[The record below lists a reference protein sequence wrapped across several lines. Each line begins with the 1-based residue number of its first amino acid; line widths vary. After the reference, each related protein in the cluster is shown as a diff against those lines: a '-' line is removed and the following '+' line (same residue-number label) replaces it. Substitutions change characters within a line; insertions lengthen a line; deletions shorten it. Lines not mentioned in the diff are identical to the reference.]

1 MSTSSAPRPRSLRTR
16 LVVGVLGLVLVMA
29 ATMGAFSTI
38 TLHHTLMNRLDDQLT
53 AASHRAEARRHGEE
67 HDGST
72 LDQQAP
78 DSAVPSASPA
88 EPSATSSPAPSA
100 PATHTCGDQDP
111 AAVPGAKPVPAG
123 LDAAGQAT
131 GTLTLIASG
140 ASDTGSADDSGDG
153 DGADGG
159 DADHSSGTAP
169 ASATVTAGY
178 IDDDGR
184 YQSLTPA
191 ECQVLLSLETTG
203 EPVTVGIDSLGDYR
217 VLASKD
223 ATTGDIVITGLS
235 MKADNTL
242 VRTQLLVEGAIV
254 VIGTLIAALAGRTM
268 VRSSLT
274 PLERVASTAER
285 VASQPLARG
294 EVSIDER
301 VPGEDLTSSREVG
314 QVGSALNTLLG
325 HVDDALTARQHSET
339 QVRQFVADA
348 SHELRTP
355 LASIRGYTELI
366 AREGA
371 DAALP
376 DEAVHALE
384 RVHSESLRM
393 SRLVEDLLLLAR
405 LDAGRDLSRDE
416 VDLVGILLDTV
427 SDARAAGPDHEWE
440 LDLAALDAPADL
452 GEDERDDFEPEPPL
466 VLGDEARLRQ
476 VLVNLLANARVHTP
490 AGSHVITTLSRRTA
504 PVASD
509 APNGSGERERG
520 GRDVSLGGPAAVVP
534 PPGEELVITISDDGP
549 GIEAAVRGRLFERFA
564 RGDAS
569 RERRTGST
577 GLGMSIALA
586 IVVSHGG
593 TLTVDS
599 ICAGE
604 DPVHPQAHG
613 TIFTVALPA
622 APAAD

>member
-254 VIGTLIAALAGRTM
+254 VIGTLITALAGRTM

-348 SHELRTP
+348 SRELRTP

-520 GRDVSLGGPAAVVP
+520 SRDVSSGGAAAAAA

>member
-153 DGADGG
+153 NGADGG
-159 DADHSSGTAP
+159 DADRSSGTAP

-520 GRDVSLGGPAAVVP
+520 SRDVSSGGAAAAAAP
-534 PPGEELVITISDDGP
+534 PEEELVITIADDGP

-599 ICAGE
+599 VCAGE